1 LILDY
6 NSQNI
11 FEIQKKEIIKSE
23 KEEYDESKITEILN
37 KLTDSELITASK
49 YFETKENSDVE
60 ISIRKIYTERNNKI
74 DCEKNLAEKMHLKI
88 DEKILKILPPY
99 SFIIEFEFAL
109 EKPYISKGDEKF
121 TIIEN
126 SIKREK
132 ILGCPYIPGSTWKG
146 CLRSALWQEGKKENN
161 GQINR
166 IFGNE
171 RQEKKQN
178 EFHQGRLHFFPTFFS
193 KFSFE
198 VINPHDRKTRAG
210 TMPILIECVPIGEK
224 GKFSLLYVPFDL
236 IGKDHEEIKKQ
247 ILEDLSIVVEG
258 LEAMFTK
265 YGFGAKTSSGYGIAG
280 NAIIGKLYLDKSIKT
295 QAKVTSVEL
304 PENFQK
310 YLNKDGT
317 VKREL
322 INSESGKLLSN
333 SQFQKNKDKHGFS
346 SGKEFSKFRRW
357 YDENG
362 EAYRNSLN
370 IKNSPQN
377 MCEFT
382 SFAEL
387 KEITKAIVSMN
398 SQSETPGGNS

>member
-6 NSQNI
+6 NSQHI
-11 FEIQKKEIIKSE
+11 FEIQKKRIIKSM
-23 KEEYDESKITEILN
+23 
-37 KLTDSELITASK
+37 
-49 YFETKENSDVE
+49 
-60 ISIRKIYTERNNKI
+60 
-74 DCEKNLAEKMHLKI
+74 DCERSLAEKMHLKI
-88 DEKILKILPPY
+88 DERTLKILPPY
-99 SFIIEFEFAL
+99 SFIIEFEFTL
-109 EKPYISKGDEKF
+109 EKPYISKDDENF

-126 SIKREK
+126 PIKREK
-132 ILGCPYIPGSTWKG
+132 VLGCPYIPGPSWKG
-146 CLRSALWQEGKKENN
+146 CLRSALWQEGIKENN
-161 GQINR
+161 EIITR

-171 RQEKKQN
+171 RQEKDN
-178 EFHQGRLHFFPTFFS
+178 FRQGRLHFFPTFFS
-193 KFSFE
+193 KSSFE